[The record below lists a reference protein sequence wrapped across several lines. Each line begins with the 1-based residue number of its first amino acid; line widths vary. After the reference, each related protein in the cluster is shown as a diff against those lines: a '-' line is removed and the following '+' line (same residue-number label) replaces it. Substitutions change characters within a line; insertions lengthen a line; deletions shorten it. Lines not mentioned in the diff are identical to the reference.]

1 MLSSLLP
8 KTINCNLKR
17 ISLVFI
23 DSLSVESFILDWLW
37 QKQARS
43 NACMAEFQRIE
54 CPSRYPIIV
63 IKAIIEISAHTP
75 AQSMPI
81 ICLPPERYPF
91 IKGRLWHWHKA
102 WEPNEI
108 SWRNGL
114 PNVFTDLVAGSSPIQ
129 VIGSCQL
136 RLQALLFYWGSL
148 RCLIFRLLS
157 CTWSSINGIVRLR
170 SS

>member
-43 NACMAEFQRIE
+43 DACMAEFQRIE

-75 AQSMPI
+75 AQSMPS
-81 ICLPPERYPF
+81 ICLPPGLYVL
-91 IKGRLWHWHKA
+91 IKGRLRHWHKS

-108 SWRNGL
+108 SRMGEL
-114 PNVFTDLVAGSSPIQ
+114 PNVFTDLVVGSSSVQ

-136 RLQALLFYWGSL
+136 RLKALLSCWGFL
-148 RCLIFRLLS
+148 RCLICRLWS
-157 CTWSSINGIVRLR
+157 CTWSSINGTVRLR